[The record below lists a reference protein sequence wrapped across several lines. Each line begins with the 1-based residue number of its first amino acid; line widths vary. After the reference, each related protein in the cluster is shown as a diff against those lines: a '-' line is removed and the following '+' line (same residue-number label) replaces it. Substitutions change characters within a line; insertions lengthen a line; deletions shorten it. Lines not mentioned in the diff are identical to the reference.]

1 MGLLL
6 SYLCLFGNE
15 MLLTSFFAACL
26 LSVTAVVLLE
36 PLIEK
41 LRLRLLIWVGEP
53 TDFNVTDCSLVHTS

>member
-1 MGLLL
+1 
-6 SYLCLFGNE
+6 

-41 LRLRLLIWVGEP
+41 LRLRILIWVSEA
-53 TDFNVTDCSLVHTS
+53 TDFNVTNYLLEHTIHKDI